1 VPDPGILLVC
11 EECDSLQRTPEL
23 RPGGVARCLRCGAR
37 LAANPRGGIDTPLA
51 LAVGAAILFLVANA
65 FPLVELQ
72 IQGRA
77 QATSLS
83 GAALALVRDGSPALG
98 VVVWLTSVLAP
109 GLTIGIT
116 LYVLAAVRWMRPLP
130 LVRPL
135 LAWLS
140 RFRPWG
146 MLDVFMLGI
155 LVAMVKLGGVAE
167 IVLGPGLYAF
177 VPLLLF
183 TAGAASTLETRCL
196 WERLEHM
203 P

>member
-1 VPDPGILLVC
+1 MPSPSPIAVC
-11 EECDSLQRTPEL
+11 EECDTLQRLPEL

-65 FPLVELQ
+65 FPLLELD
-72 IQGRA
+72 IQGRS

-83 GAALALVRDGSPALG
+83 GAALALARDGSPALG
-98 VVVWLTSVLAP
+98 FVVWATSVLVP
-109 GLTIGIT
+109 GLVIGIT
-116 LYVLAAVRWMRPLP
+116 LYVLAAARLMRRLP
-130 LVRPL
+130 LLRPL

-146 MLDVFMLGI
+146 MLDVFMLGV
-155 LVAMVKLGGVAE
+155 LVSMVKLGDLAD
-167 IVLGPGLYAF
+167 IIFGPGLYAF

-183 TAGAASTLETRCL
+183 TAGMATTLEPRLL
-196 WERLEHM
+196 WDRLERM